1 MLCYASC
8 RRGDGWIGRRKR
20 VSVFVC
26 ARVCLSLS
34 AALAAC
40 FPLAAGLCGWM
51 VDGVGDW
58 DWDGEIVEV
67 GAAGELR
74 PMAMGIS

>member
-1 MLCYASC
+1 MQCTGYKAKAPHTLVTHQLQLV
-8 RRGDGWIGRRKR
+8 RD
-20 VSVFVC
+20 VC
-26 ARVCLSLS
+26 DPL
-34 AALAAC
+34 LAA
-40 FPLAAGLCGWM
+40 AGWLHIL
-51 VDGVGDW
+51 VGAW

>member
-1 MLCYASC
+1 M
-8 RRGDGWIGRRKR
+8 RGMPDCGSTKPREREVHR
-20 VSVFVC
+20 VARSWRCGDFVI
-26 ARVCLSLS
+26 L
-34 AALAAC
+34 
-40 FPLAAGLCGWM
+40 W
-51 VDGVGDW
+51 VGAW